1 MSLLSCRL
9 CSTDE
14 PHDCPVWKGSQQY
27 QQPHQQPKQQQLQ
40 QQSHQQTQERR
51 YQHVTK
57 VAAS

>member
-27 QQPHQQPKQQQLQ
+27 QPQPQQQQLQ
-40 QQSHQQTQERR
+40 QQQQQGQRQQEHTQERR
-51 YQHVTK
+51 L
-57 VAAS
+57 SM